1 MVGVFQ
7 MRFKAAI
14 TGDMTLSL
22 QLDEQGFKILGI
34 DMLSQATMRA
44 GTKGD
49 LLARALNDLTVLAEY
64 ASQQQGT
71 EKVVVQFPAGQL
83 SPTPWNLKVIPDS
96 KKIILTDGTG
106 ERIATR
112 IFPKNLSPE
121 LFQKIVNTLQH
132 ALVQINDNETVDS
145 SNTRGPRCV

>member
-1 MVGVFQ
+1 MIGVFQ

-22 QLDEQGFKILGI
+22 LDEQGFKILGI

-71 EKVVVQFPAGQL
+71 EKVVVHFPAGQL
-83 SPTPWNLKVIPDS
+83 SPTPWNLKTIPES
-96 KKIILTDGTG
+96 KKVTLTDGTG
-106 ERIATR
+106 KRIATR
-112 IFPKNLSPE
+112 IFPKNLSTA

-132 ALVQINDNETVDS
+132 AIAQINDRVRIDNPLNLS
-145 SNTRGPRCV
+145 RRQN